1 MRRLLLL
8 LVLSAGP
15 AYANDAKG
23 PHNEGDYGGVVPGE
37 GKKPETPSRP
47 GKAKRP
53 PPKGTLSWI
62 GFEAKAGSAEVFLQ
76 SAGPFE
82 VTQHVEN
89 GILVVY
95 LSGVSRLGQN
105 TWRPID
111 THFFDNPLSRIT
123 ARKVNAA
130 RAGKDHPAHGA
141 GIELR
146 IAFKNPKDAKEG
158 TLRTAVEADGMHYSY
173 LSFAGSPQ
181 SDATL
186 QEPEK

>member
-8 LVLSAGP
+8 LVLAAGS

-23 PHNEGDYGGVVPGE
+23 PHNEGDYGGVAPGE
-37 GKKPETPSRP
+37 ANKPEPART
-47 GKAKRP
+47 GKPKRP
-53 PPKGTLSWI
+53 AAKGTLSWI
-62 GFEAKAGSAEVFLQ
+62 GFEAKTGSAEVFLQ

-89 GILVVY
+89 GAVVVY

-123 ARKVNAA
+123 ARRVNAA
-130 RAGKDHPAHGA
+130 KAGKDHPAHGT

-158 TLRTAVEADGMHYSY
+158 TLRTAVEADGMHYVY
-173 LSFAGSPQ
+173 LAFAGTPQ
-181 SDATL
+181 SAATV

>member
-1 MRRLLLL
+1 M
-8 LVLSAGP
+8 VLACHP
-15 AYANDAKG
+15 AFADEAKG

-37 GKKPETPSRP
+37 PKKPEPP
-47 GKAKRP
+47 KKGKPKRP
-53 PPKGTLSWI
+53 APKGTLSWI
-62 GFEAKAGSAEVFLQ
+62 GFEAKNGSSEVFLQ
-76 SAGPFE
+76 SIAPFE
-82 VTQHVEN
+82 VAQHLEN
-89 GILVVY
+89 GTLVVN

-123 ARKVNAA
+123 ARRAGAA
-130 RAGKDHPAHGA
+130 KAGKDHPGHAA

-146 IAFKNPKDAKEG
+146 ITFKNPKDAKEG
-158 TLRTAVEADGMHYSY
+158 ALRSATEADGMYYQY
-173 LSFAGSPQ
+173 LSFAGTPS